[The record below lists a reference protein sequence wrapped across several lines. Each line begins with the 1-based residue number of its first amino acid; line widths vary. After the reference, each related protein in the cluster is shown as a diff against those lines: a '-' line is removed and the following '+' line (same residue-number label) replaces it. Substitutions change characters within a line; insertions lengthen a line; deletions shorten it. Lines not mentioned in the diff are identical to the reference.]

1 MSMVRMWMAG
11 AAMLAVSLPAQG
23 SAQASG
29 EITLYAKGHFKGAQK
44 IIGGPRQ
51 YIDPPFLV
59 KSVTIPSGTQWELCS
74 GSTYSGCR
82 QFSQSVKAMVMP
94 VRSVRPVAAILPSDA
109 AIPGQV
115 PGQPLRGSGR
125 SLRGLASEYFVTPE
139 AGGIRVEV
147 VPGTAEAMTR
157 GAGEFCRTRGWRT
170 SAHER
175 LQTVAGRFYLAD
187 VLCVNDTGR

>member
-1 MSMVRMWMAG
+1 MSRIWLAG
-11 AAMLAVSLPAQG
+11 VAAMAVLLPTQVCAQD
-23 SAQASG
+23 SG
-29 EITLYAKGHFKGAQK
+29 PITLHAKGHFKGAQK
-44 IIGGPRQ
+44 VIAGPRQ
-51 YIDPPFLV
+51 YIDPPFVV
-59 KSVTIPSGTQWELCS
+59 KSLTIPSGTQWELCS
-74 GSTYSGCR
+74 GSTYSGCS
-82 QFSQSVKAMVMP
+82 QFSKSVSAMIMT
-94 VRSVRPVAAILPSDA
+94 VRSVRPVAAILTSDA

-147 VPGTAEAMTR
+147 IPGTAEAMTR
-157 GAGEFCRTRGWRT
+157 GAGEFCRTHGWRT

-175 LQTVAGRFYLAD
+175 LQTVGGRFYLID